1 MCWRAGFGVA
11 VLLACLAGVSAA
23 DVVSAR
29 FADPT
34 NRYPHNVLG
43 SLRGFGTLEMV
54 QTGGKVLR
62 VVLPE
67 ARVFEDIAPRL
78 WDITGDG
85 KPEVVVVE
93 SDTARG
99 ARLVAYGPEGVVAA
113 SDFIGTRFRWLA
125 PLGVAD
131 VLGRGAGQVIWV
143 ETPHL
148 GRTLRLA
155 EVQGDRLVVVASLPG
170 VTAHRIGDETITGGV
185 RDCAPQVVALSPDW
199 ARVLRIGRGSGGG
212 LVAQNGGPNLPGA
225 VAALLRCR

>member
-1 MCWRAGFGVA
+1 MRWRGGFGVA
-11 VLLACLAGVSAA
+11 VVLACLAGGSAA

-43 SLRGFGTLEMV
+43 ALRGFGALEMV
-54 QTGGKVLR
+54 QTGGTVLR

-85 KPEVVVVE
+85 VAEVVVVE
-93 SDTARG
+93 SDATRG
-99 ARLVAYGPEGVVAA
+99 ARLVAYGPSGVVAA
-113 SDFIGTRFRWLA
+113 SDFIGTQFRWLA

-131 VLGRGAGQVIWV
+131 VLGRGTPQVVWV

-148 GRTLRLA
+148 GKTLRVA
-155 EVQGDRLVVVASLPG
+155 ERQGDRLVVVESLPG
-170 VTAHRIGDETITGGV
+170 VTAHRIGDEGITGGV
-185 RDCAPQVVALSPDW
+185 RPCAPQVVALSPDW
-199 ARVLRIGRGSGGG
+199 ARVLRIGRGAGGG
-212 LVAQNGGPNLPGA
+212 LVAQDAGPNRPGA
-225 VAALLRCR
+225 VAAALRCP

>member
-1 MCWRAGFGVA
+1 MRWLA
-11 VLLACLAGVSAA
+11 VFLALAAPAAA

-43 SLRGFGTLEMV
+43 SLRGFGALEIV
-54 QTGGKVLR
+54 LADGKAVR

-85 KPEVVVVE
+85 VAEVLVVE
-93 SDTARG
+93 SDATRG
-99 ARLVAYGPEGVVAA
+99 ARLVGYGPAGVVAA

-131 VLGRGAGQVIWV
+131 VLGRGVPQVIWV

-148 GRTLRLA
+148 GRTLRVA
-155 EVQGDRLVVVASLPG
+155 EQRGDRLVVVASLPG

-199 ARVLRIGRGSGGG
+199 ARVLRIGRGHDGG
-212 LVAQNGGPNLPGA
+212 LAAQDAGPNTSGA
-225 VAALLRCR
+225 VAAALRCP